1 MNARDDEMEPEETEP
16 GAAAVM
22 PVDAVELRELR
33 FVDDGTVPN
42 NPDLPV
48 LLMRAAVAA
57 GASPEAIAVRLE
69 ASGWGGTWVWQVFP
83 YHHYHPNAHEALVV
97 ATGRAELMLGGPRGE
112 RVAVGA
118 GDVVVLPAGTGH
130 RQLKASADF
139 AVVGAYPPGQ
149 EATETVRAERP
160 HGGAV
165 LRRIAAVA
173 RPRTDPVHGADGP
186 LIRTW
191 SG

>member
-22 PVDAVELRELR
+22 PVGEVEVRMLR
-33 FVDDGTVPN
+33 FTGDDTVPN

-83 YHHYHPNAHEALVV
+83 YHHYHPNAHEALAV

-112 RVAVGA
+112 RVAVGT

-149 EATETVRAERP
+149 EAYETVRAEQP
-160 HGGAV
+160 HDPTT
-165 LRRIAAVA
+165 LDRIAAVA
-173 RPRTDPVHGADGP
+173 RPRTDPIYGADGP
-186 LIRTW
+186 LMQAW
-191 SG
+191 LG